1 MSSSKRPDSNRGRIV
16 IHRQISTLLFVLAFV
31 PIALGE
37 VRSGPDVDPEHVVAL
52 MADVD
57 AGLGAV
63 VPSIFQEAKG
73 TYLEDYGLV
82 ITVEI
87 ALEPRRSPFSTR
99 RSPEEIRSSSHER
112 LEAVRTA
119 AAALLGDRVADLNG
133 LLPNERVS
141 LVIHILNPSPVDLPD
156 LPAQIVLTLRKQ
168 DAMDRR
174 SGALSDADFRQRL
187 TIRER

>member
-1 MSSSKRPDSNRGRIV
+1 M
-16 IHRQISTLLFVLAFV
+16 IHRRISTLLFVLAFV
-31 PIALGE
+31 PAALGG
-37 VRSGPDVDPEHVVAL
+37 VRSGPDVDLEQAAAL
-52 MADVD
+52 TADVD
-57 AGLGAV
+57 ARLGAV
-63 VPSIFQEAKG
+63 VPRVFQEAKAA
-73 TYLEDYGLV
+73 YLEDYGLV
-82 ITVEI
+82 VTVEV
-87 ALEPRRSPFSTR
+87 ALAPPPNPFSNR
-99 RSPEEIRSSSHER
+99 RSPEEIRSSSLER
-112 LEAVRTA
+112 IEAVRTT

-141 LVIHILNPSPVDLPD
+141 LVIFILNPSPVDLPD

>member
-1 MSSSKRPDSNRGRIV
+1 M

-37 VRSGPDVDPEHVVAL
+37 VRSGPDIDPEHVVAL
-52 MADVD
+52 TADVD

-63 VPSIFQEAKG
+63 VPYVFQEAKG

-82 ITVEI
+82 VTVEI
-87 ALEPRRSPFSTR
+87 ALEPRRSPFSTL

-112 LEAVRTA
+112 LEAVRTT
-119 AAALLGDRVADLNG
+119 AAALLGDRVADLDG

-141 LVIHILNPSPVDLPD
+141 LVIFILNPSPVDLPD
-156 LPAQIVLTLRKQ
+156 LPAQIVLSLRKQ

-174 SGALSDADFRQRL
+174 SGELTDADFSQRL